1 MDHRLEVNYYNET
14 MEDDIVAF
22 VNSQNSEHRSKLIE
36 YLKLY
41 TSKDMDEFVEKR
53 KKIGSKNVQATKSFF
68 QNFLMTVLPLDSI
81 LAKLQSESQSH
92 ST

>member
-1 MDHRLEVNYYNET
+1 

-36 YLKLY
+36 YFQLWQ
-41 TSKDMDEFVEKR
+41 SKDIEEFSERR
-53 KKIGSKNVQATKSFF
+53 KKIGSKNVQATKVFF
-68 QNFLMTVLPLDSI
+68 QNFLMSVLPLDSI
-81 LAKLQSESQSH
+81 LEKLQSQSQSH

>member
-1 MDHRLEVNYYNET
+1 

-81 LAKLQSESQSH
+81 LAKLQSES
-92 ST
+92 